1 MYLQALSDILQSW
14 SVNIANSQFHTRR
27 QIRRIHFRPLLYNI
41 QILFNR
47 FLQPSSG

>member
-14 SVNIANSQFHTRR
+14 SVNSQFHTRR

-41 QILFNR
+41 QLLFNR